1 MSVRR
6 EPVTPV
12 PEVAPAFR
20 NLVDGRVHLVG
31 YDAAWPDH
39 FEQEAR
45 KIRAA
50 LGDAVLRLEHVGS
63 TSIPGLDAKPCIDIL
78 LVVVDSSDEAAYGPA
93 LTEAGYRLVIR
104 EPDWHQHRVYKGP
117 EINLNLHVFSE
128 GSSEIERLL
137 LFRDHLRAN
146 PQARGRYVAAKRGL
160 AERTWDTIQDYADAK
175 SEVIEKLIEDA
186 RSTAS

>member
-12 PEVAPAFR
+12 AEVAAAFR

-31 YDAAWPDH
+31 YDDAWPDQ
-39 FEQEAR
+39 FEREASR
-45 KIRAA
+45 IRAV
-50 LGDAVLRLEHVGS
+50 LGEAVLGLEHVGS
-63 TSIPGLDAKPCIDIL
+63 TSVRGLAAKPCIDIL

-117 EINLNLHVFSE
+117 EINLNLHVFSQ
-128 GSSEIERLL
+128 GSSEVERLL

-146 PQARGRYVAAKRGL
+146 PQARDRYLAAKRQL

-175 SEVIEKLIEDA
+175 SEVIEKIIEEA
-186 RSTAS
+186 RTTAS